1 VTAGH
6 DHDADV
12 PAVTL
17 EQIVESSVDHAR
29 TVEDRA
35 AYIIRNAIAYGILRP
50 GERLPQDRLAGL
62 LNVSRMPIRAALRQL
77 ESEGLVELH
86 PHRGATVRALSPE
99 EISDLYEM
107 RILVETFALR
117 KTVRA
122 IEEPHLERLEAIAAD
137 LENAGDHETWMHLR
151 QEFYKALYS
160 IGNTP
165 RVVSTIMQF
174 RAEVSRYTRNLE
186 DPRSQTHVALLERI
200 RLRDPDLAAAWL
212 EAHLRQVAQTRRRQ
226 VAESE
231 FRALSGPDLAPVPE
245 SSDSDTDT
253 SGPQEHK

>member
-1 VTAGH
+1 MTAGH
-6 DHDADV
+6 DRDADV

-35 AYIIRNAIAYGILRP
+35 AYIIRNAISYGILRP

-62 LNVSRMPIRAALRQL
+62 LNVSRMPIRSALRQL

-86 PHRGATVRALSPE
+86 PHRGATVRALSPQ

-107 RILVETFALR
+107 RILVETFAVK

-122 IEEPHLERLEAIAAD
+122 IEEHDLERLETIAAD
-137 LENAGDHETWMHLR
+137 LEGADDHETWMQLR
-151 QEFYKALYS
+151 QQFYRALYS

-212 EAHLRQVAQTRRRQ
+212 ETHLRQVAQTRRRQ

-231 FRALSGPDLAPVPE
+231 FRSLSGADLAPVPE
-245 SSDSDTDT
+245 TNESNKYPNPRQGS
-253 SGPQEHK
+253 E

>member
-1 VTAGH
+1 MSATRDQFDDSG
-6 DHDADV
+6 
-12 PAVTL
+12 AVTL
-17 EQIVESSVDHAR
+17 EQLVESSVEYAR
-29 TVEDRA
+29 TVEERA
-35 AYIIRNAIAYGILRP
+35 AHVIRNAIAYGILRP

-86 PHRGATVRALSPE
+86 AHRGAVVRALSPE

-122 IEEPHLERLEAIAAD
+122 IEDADLQRLEASASA
-137 LENAGDHETWMHLR
+137 LEDAPDHETWMQLR
-151 QEFYKALYS
+151 QDFYRALYS

-186 DPRSQTHVALLERI
+186 DPRSQTHLALLERI

-212 EAHLRQVAQTRRRQ
+212 EAHLRLVAQTRKRQ
-226 VAESE
+226 VAEHE
-231 FRALSGPDLAPVPE
+231 LRGTIALSPV
-245 SSDSDTDT
+245 DGGDV
-253 SGPQEHK
+253 SGQAGTT

>member
-1 VTAGH
+1 MSIGD
-6 DHDADV
+6 DHRDDV
-12 PAVTL
+12 PNVTL
-17 EQIVESSVDHAR
+17 EQIVESSVEQAR

-35 AYIIRNAIAYGILRP
+35 AYVIRNAIAYGILRP

-86 PHRGATVRALSPE
+86 AHRGATVRALSPE

-107 RILVETFALR
+107 RILVETFAVR

-122 IEEPHLERLEAIAAD
+122 IEEQDLARLEAIASD
-137 LENAGDHETWMHLR
+137 LEAAEDHETWMQRR

-200 RLRDPDLAAAWL
+200 RSRDPDLAAAWL
-212 EAHLRQVAQTRRRQ
+212 ETHLRMVAQTRRRQ
-226 VAESE
+226 VAEHDRTGAGTE
-231 FRALSGPDLAPVPE
+231 LTPVPLP
-245 SSDSDTDT
+245 DAPP
-253 SGPQEHK
+253 GPPTGLQEPA

>member
-1 VTAGH
+1 MTADY

-12 PAVTL
+12 PTVTL
-17 EQIVESSVDHAR
+17 EQIVESSADHAR

-35 AYIIRNAIAYGILRP
+35 AHIIRNAIAYGILRP

-62 LNVSRMPIRAALRQL
+62 LNVSRMPIRSALRQL

-86 PHRGATVRALSPE
+86 PHRGARVRALSPE

-107 RILVETFALR
+107 RILVETFAVR

-122 IEEPHLERLEAIAAD
+122 IEEHHLKELEAIAAD
-137 LENAGDHETWMHLR
+137 LESAEDHETWMHLR

-174 RAEVSRYTRNLE
+174 RAEVSRYTRNLK

-212 EAHLRQVAQTRRRQ
+212 ETHLRQVAQTRRRQ

-231 FRALSGPDLAPVPE
+231 FRALGGADLAPVPGSNVSNTAPHGRQE
-245 SSDSDTDT
+245 S
-253 SGPQEHK
+253 E

>member
-1 VTAGH
+1 MTAAH
-6 DHDADV
+6 DQDADM
-12 PAVTL
+12 PTVTL

-29 TVEDRA
+29 TVEDQA

-77 ESEGLVELH
+77 ESEGLVVLH

-122 IEEPHLERLEAIAAD
+122 IEERQLETLEALATD
-137 LENAGDHETWMHLR
+137 LEGADDHESWMQLR
-151 QEFYKALYS
+151 QGFYKALYS

-174 RAEVSRYTRNLE
+174 RAEVSRYTRNLG
-186 DPRSQTHVALLERI
+186 DPRSQTHMELLERI
-200 RLRDPDLAAAWL
+200 RMRNPDLAAAWL

-226 VAESE
+226 VTESE
-231 FRALSGPDLAPVPE
+231 FRTFSGPDLAPVPE
-245 SSDSDTDT
+245 SSDLSKPPDE
-253 SGPQEHK
+253 PQESV

>member
-1 VTAGH
+1 MTAGH
-6 DHDADV
+6 DHDANV

-17 EQIVESSVDHAR
+17 EQIVESSVDRAR

-86 PHRGATVRALSPE
+86 PHRGATVRSLNPE

-122 IEEPHLERLEAIAAD
+122 IEEHNLEELESIAAD
-137 LENAGDHETWMHLR
+137 LESADDHETWMQLR

-200 RLRDPDLAAAWL
+200 RLHDPDLAAAWL

-231 FRALSGPDLAPVPE
+231 FRALSGADLAPVHE
-245 SSDSDTDT
+245 SSDSNE
-253 SGPQEHK
+253 SPHGPQGSE

>member
-1 VTAGH
+1 MSAR
-6 DHDADV
+6 DHAEQT

-17 EQIVESSVDHAR
+17 EQLVESSVDHAR
-29 TVEDRA
+29 TGEERA
-35 AYIIRNAIAYGILRP
+35 AHVIRNAIAYGILRP

-86 PHRGATVRALSPE
+86 AHRGATVRSLSPE

-122 IEEPHLERLEAIAAD
+122 IEDSDLTRLESIASA
-137 LENAGDHETWMHLR
+137 LEEAPDHETWMQLR
-151 QEFYKALYS
+151 QDFYKALYS

-174 RAEVSRYTRNLE
+174 RAEVSRYTRNLA
-186 DPRSQTHVALLERI
+186 DPRSQTHLDLLDRI
-200 RLRDPDLAAAWL
+200 RLRNPDLAAAWL
-212 EAHLRQVAQTRRRQ
+212 ETHLRLVAQTRKRQ
-226 VAESE
+226 VAEHETRS
-231 FRALSGPDLAPVPE
+231 APDLTPISDGDRPSGEVAP
-245 SSDSDTDT
+245 T
-253 SGPQEHK
+253 